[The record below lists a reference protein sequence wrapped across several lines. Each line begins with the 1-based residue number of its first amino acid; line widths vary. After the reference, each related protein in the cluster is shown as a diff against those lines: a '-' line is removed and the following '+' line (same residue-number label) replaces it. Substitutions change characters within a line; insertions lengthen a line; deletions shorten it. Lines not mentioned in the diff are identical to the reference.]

1 MTTTPD
7 YFYSKLDVAA
17 INVIVRGVSISVRN
31 RRATS
36 PDLLAVPAGLFP
48 PQTLNGVRLLENPV
62 TRQRIPHEIAA
73 ASATLGV
80 DST

>member
-36 PDLLAVPAGLFP
+36 PDLLAVPYVLLRHKP
-48 PQTLNGVRLLENPV
+48 PS
-62 TRQRIPHEIAA
+62 
-73 ASATLGV
+73 ASHL
-80 DST
+80 D

>member
-17 INVIVRGVSISVRN
+17 INVIFRGVSISVRN

-36 PDLLAVPAGLFP
+36 PDLLAVPYVLLRHKP
-48 PQTLNGVRLLENPV
+48 PL
-62 TRQRIPHEIAA
+62 
-73 ASATLGV
+73 ASHLA
-80 DST
+80 